1 MSHVALVLGRGRSQE
16 EVKLGEALGLA
27 YLDAALRKSRPDVGI
42 SLINAI
48 IDPELRGCRD
58 DDFTDARTAAR
69 RVAAA
74 APVLCGVSLVYR
86 GQRDWT
92 ATFAATLK
100 RLAPGCHI
108 VVGGMWPT
116 SAWELLLGSIAQID
130 SICIGEG
137 DRVFPRL
144 LDVLESGGDYRAIPE
159 LAVRGEDGI
168 PVAGGRT
175 AAQLGLRRPPVV
187 ARVPA
192 AELGDLEFP
201 TRSQLD
207 AVLALG
213 GVIQVEASRGC
224 NAGCTFCEARATTW
238 RPRPAGHL
246 VAELK
251 LLADRYPGAL
261 VYMVDNIF
269 LGFSADGS
277 HLERGREIAREIIA
291 QGIDVRF
298 VIQDRS
304 ANVDTETFALLK
316 QAGLCEVYLGIE
328 SFADSALLAIGKGSD
343 ASAEGNARALRLLGE
358 LEIYTQFG
366 FLPFHE
372 KATFDELRTS
382 LHGLRDA
389 CLDNPYLH
397 VSNFNELIP
406 YEGTYLARRYQ
417 RDHGE
422 LPPPADPW
430 RYADDRVWFVRD
442 WMWRF
447 SVALWP
453 VTGLVFHAIQRPD
466 FQRDLWRTL
475 PAKNRAYISWAG
487 ELLRL
492 ADDGA
497 DFATAAGRYRLAVA
511 DAIHAIADSLR
522 DWPPSPAKAE
532 MQAGL
537 TRIDA
542 EQAIGFV
549 GSRPLDRGAA
559 P

>member
-58 DDFTDARTAAR
+58 DDSTDARVAAR

-74 APVLCGVSLVYR
+74 APILCGVSLVYR
-86 GQRDWT
+86 GQHDWT
-92 ATFAATLK
+92 AAFAATLK
-100 RLAPGCHI
+100 QLAPGCHI

-116 SAWELLLGSIAQID
+116 SAWELLLESIPQVD

-137 DRVFPRL
+137 DRVILRL
-144 LDVLESGGDYRAIPE
+144 LDALESGGSWWAIPE
-159 LAVRGEDGI
+159 LAVRGEDGT

-201 TRSQLD
+201 TRGQLD

-277 HLERGREIAREIIA
+277 HLVRGREIAREIIA

-298 VIQDRS
+298 VIQDRA
-304 ANVDTETFALLK
+304 ANVDRQTFSLLK

-328 SFADSALLAIGKGSD
+328 SFADSALRAMGKGSD
-343 ASAEGNARALRLLGE
+343 ASAEGNRRALRLLGE

-382 LHGLRDA
+382 FGGLRDA

-397 VSNFNELIP
+397 ASNFNELIP

-422 LPPPADPW
+422 LPPAEDPW
-430 RYADDRVWFVRD
+430 RYADDRVLVRAELD
-442 WMWRF
+442 
-447 SVALWP
+447 VAVQPGPLAGDGP
-453 VTGLVFHAIQRPD
+453 GVPRHPATGLPARP
-466 FQRDLWRTL
+466 
-475 PAKNRAYISWAG
+475 
-487 ELLRL
+487 L
-492 ADDGA
+492 ADAAGQEPCLH
-497 DFATAAGRYRLAVA
+497 FLGRGTAAPRR
-511 DAIHAIADSLR
+511 R
-522 DWPPSPAKAE
+522 
-532 MQAGL
+532 
-537 TRIDA
+537 R
-542 EQAIGFV
+542 
-549 GSRPLDRGAA
+549 R
-559 P
+559 

>member
-1 MSHVALVLGRGRSQE
+1 LSHVALVLGRGRSQE

-58 DDFTDARTAAR
+58 DDLTDARVAAR

-74 APVLCGVSLVYR
+74 GPILCGVSLVYR
-86 GQRDWT
+86 GQHDWT
-92 ATFAATLK
+92 AVFAATLK
-100 RLAPGCHI
+100 QLAPGCHI

-116 SAWELLLGSIAQID
+116 SAWELLLGSIPQVD

-137 DRVFPRL
+137 DRVILRL
-144 LDVLESGGDYRAIPE
+144 LDALESGGAWRAIAE
-159 LAVRGEDGI
+159 LAVRGEDGT

-201 TRSQLD
+201 TRGQLD
-207 AVLALG
+207 TVLALG

-224 NAGCTFCEARATTW
+224 N
-238 RPRPAGHL
+238 AGHL

-269 LGFSADGS
+269 LGFSTDGS
-277 HLERGREIAREIIA
+277 HLVRGREIAREIIA

-298 VIQDRS
+298 VIQDRA
-304 ANVDTETFALLK
+304 ANVDRQTFALLK
-316 QAGLCEVYLGIE
+316 EAGLCEVYLGIE
-328 SFADSALLAIGKGSD
+328 SFADSALLAMGKGSD
-343 ASAEGNARALRLLGE
+343 ASAEGNRRALRLLGE

-382 LHGLRDA
+382 LRGLRDA

-422 LPPPADPW
+422 LPPATDPW

-453 VTGLVFHAIQRPD
+453 VTGLVFNAIQRPD

-475 PAKNRAYISWAG
+475 PAKNHAYVSWAE

-497 DFATAAGRYRLAVA
+497 DFDGAAYRYRLAVA
-511 DAIHAIADSLR
+511 DAVHAIAGTLR

-537 TRIDA
+537 ARVDA
-542 EQAIGFV
+542 EQAIDLV
-549 GSRPLDRGAA
+549 GSRR
-559 P
+559 

>member
-1 MSHVALVLGRGRSQE
+1 M
-16 EVKLGEALGLA
+16 
-27 YLDAALRKSRPDVGI
+27 
-42 SLINAI
+42 
-48 IDPELRGCRD
+48 
-58 DDFTDARTAAR
+58 
-69 RVAAA
+69 
-74 APVLCGVSLVYR
+74 
-86 GQRDWT
+86 
-92 ATFAATLK
+92 
-100 RLAPGCHI
+100 
-108 VVGGMWPT
+108 
-116 SAWELLLGSIAQID
+116 
-130 SICIGEG
+130 
-137 DRVFPRL
+137 
-144 LDVLESGGDYRAIPE
+144 
-159 LAVRGEDGI
+159 
-168 PVAGGRT
+168 
-175 AAQLGLRRPPVV
+175 
-187 ARVPA
+187 PA

-430 RYADDRVWFVRD
+430 RYADDRVSVRAGLD
-442 WMWRF
+442 
-447 SVALWP
+447 VAVQRRPLAGDGAGLP
-453 VTGLVFHAIQRPD
+453 CHPATGLPARPVAD
-466 FQRDLWRTL
+466 
-475 PAKNRAYISWAG
+475 AAG
-487 ELLRL
+487 QEPGVHFVGRGT
-492 ADDGA
+492 A
-497 DFATAAGRYRLAVA
+497 AAGRRRRGFRHRRGSVPAGGGRR
-511 DAIHAIADSLR
+511 DSR
-522 DWPPSPAKAE
+522 HRRQP
-532 MQAGL
+532 AGL
-537 TRIDA
+537 AA
-542 EQAIGFV
+542 EPGEGGNAGRAHPHRRRAGYRVRRF
-549 GSRPLDRGAA
+549 SSS
-559 P
+559 

>member
-1 MSHVALVLGRGRSQE
+1 LSHVALVLGRGRSQE

-27 YLDAALRKSRPDVGI
+27 YLDAALRKSRPDVGV

-58 DDFTDARTAAR
+58 DDLTDARVAAR

-74 APVLCGVSLVYR
+74 GPILCGVSLVYR
-86 GQRDWT
+86 GQHDWT
-92 ATFAATLK
+92 AVFAATLK
-100 RLAPGCHI
+100 QLAPGCHI

-116 SAWELLLGSIAQID
+116 SAWELLLGSIPQVD

-137 DRVFPRL
+137 DRVILRL
-144 LDVLESGGDYRAIPE
+144 LDALESAGAWRAIPE
-159 LAVRGEDGI
+159 LAVRGEDGT
-168 PVAGGRT
+168 PVAGGRS

-201 TRSQLD
+201 TRGQLD
-207 AVLALG
+207 TVLALG

-277 HLERGREIAREIIA
+277 HLVRGREIAREIIA

-298 VIQDRS
+298 VIQDRA
-304 ANVDTETFALLK
+304 ANVDRQTFALLK
-316 QAGLCEVYLGIE
+316 EAGLCEVYLGIE
-328 SFADSALLAIGKGSD
+328 SFADSALLAMGKGSD
-343 ASAEGNARALRLLGE
+343 ASAEGNRRALRLLGE

-382 LHGLRDA
+382 LRGLRDA

-397 VSNFNELIP
+397 ASNFNELIP

-422 LPPPADPW
+422 LPPAENPW

-447 SVALWP
+447 SLALWP

-475 PAKNRAYISWAG
+475 PAKNHAYVSWAE

-492 ADDGA
+492 ADDGT
-497 DFATAAGRYRLAVA
+497 DFDGAAYRYRLAVA
-511 DAIHAIADSLR
+511 DAVHAIADTLR

-537 TRIDA
+537 ARVDA
-542 EQAIGFV
+542 EQAIDLV
-549 GSRPLDRGAA
+549 GPRR
-559 P
+559 

>member
-58 DDFTDARTAAR
+58 DDLTDARVAAR

-74 APVLCGVSLVYR
+74 GPILCGVSLVYR
-86 GQRDWT
+86 GQHDWT
-92 ATFAATLK
+92 AVFAATLK
-100 RLAPGCHI
+100 QLAPGCHI

-116 SAWELLLGSIAQID
+116 SAWELLLGSIPQVD

-137 DRVFPRL
+137 DRVILRL
-144 LDVLESGGDYRAIPE
+144 LDALESGGAWRAIPE
-159 LAVRGEDGI
+159 LAVRGEDGT

-201 TRSQLD
+201 TRGQLD
-207 AVLALG
+207 TVLALG

-277 HLERGREIAREIIA
+277 HLVRGREIAREIIA

-298 VIQDRS
+298 VIQDRA
-304 ANVDTETFALLK
+304 ANVDRQTFALLK
-316 QAGLCEVYLGIE
+316 EAGLCEVYLGIE
-328 SFADSALLAIGKGSD
+328 SFADSALLAMGKGSD
-343 ASAEGNARALRLLGE
+343 ASADGNRRALRLLGE

-382 LHGLRDA
+382 LRGLRDA

-406 YEGTYLARRYQ
+406 YEGTYLARKYQ

-422 LPPPADPW
+422 LPPAENPW

-447 SVALWP
+447 SLALWP
-453 VTGLVFHAIQRPD
+453 VTGLVFNAIQRPD

-475 PAKNRAYISWAG
+475 PAKNHAYVSWAE

-492 ADDGA
+492 ADDGT
-497 DFATAAGRYRLAVA
+497 DFDGATYRYRLAVA
-511 DAIHAIADSLR
+511 DAIRAIANTLR

-537 TRIDA
+537 ARIDA
-542 EQAIGFV
+542 EQAIDLV
-549 GSRPLDRGAA
+549 GSRR
-559 P
+559 

>member
-1 MSHVALVLGRGRSQE
+1 LSHVALVLGRGRSQE

-58 DDFTDARTAAR
+58 DDLTDARVAAR

-74 APVLCGVSLVYR
+74 GPILCGVSLVYR
-86 GQRDWT
+86 GQHDWT
-92 ATFAATLK
+92 AVFAATLK
-100 RLAPGCHI
+100 QLAPGCHI

-116 SAWELLLGSIAQID
+116 SAWELLLGSIPQVD

-137 DRVFPRL
+137 DRVILRL
-144 LDVLESGGDYRAIPE
+144 LDALESGGAWRAIAE
-159 LAVRGEDGI
+159 LAVRGEDGT

-201 TRSQLD
+201 TRGQLD
-207 AVLALG
+207 TVLALG

-269 LGFSADGS
+269 LGFSTDGS
-277 HLERGREIAREIIA
+277 HLVRGREIAREIIA

-298 VIQDRS
+298 VIQDRA
-304 ANVDTETFALLK
+304 ANVDRQTFALLK
-316 QAGLCEVYLGIE
+316 EAGLCEVYLGIE
-328 SFADSALLAIGKGSD
+328 SFADSALLAMGKGSD
-343 ASAEGNARALRLLGE
+343 ASAEGNRRALRLLGE

-382 LHGLRDA
+382 LRGLRDA

-422 LPPPADPW
+422 LPPATDPW

-453 VTGLVFHAIQRPD
+453 VTGLVFNAIQRPD

-475 PAKNRAYISWAG
+475 PAKNHAYVSWAE

-497 DFATAAGRYRLAVA
+497 DFDGAAYRYRLAVA
-511 DAIHAIADSLR
+511 DAVHAIAGSLR

-537 TRIDA
+537 ARVDA
-542 EQAIGFV
+542 EQAIDLV
-549 GSRPLDRGAA
+549 GSRR
-559 P
+559 

>member
-27 YLDAALRKSRPDVGI
+27 YLEAALRKSRPDVGV

-58 DDFTDARTAAR
+58 DDLTDARVAAR

-74 APVLCGVSLVYR
+74 GPILCGVSLVYR
-86 GQRDWT
+86 GQHDWT
-92 ATFAATLK
+92 AVFAATLK
-100 RLAPGCHI
+100 QLAPGCHI

-116 SAWELLLGSIAQID
+116 SAWELLLGSIPQVD

-137 DRVFPRL
+137 DRVILRL
-144 LDVLESGGDYRAIPE
+144 LDALESGGAWRAIPE
-159 LAVRGEDGI
+159 LAVRGEDGT

-201 TRSQLD
+201 TRGQLE

-277 HLERGREIAREIIA
+277 HLVRGREIAREIIA

-298 VIQDRS
+298 VIQDRA
-304 ANVDTETFALLK
+304 ANVDRQTFALLK
-316 QAGLCEVYLGIE
+316 EAGLCEVYLGIE
-328 SFADSALLAIGKGSD
+328 SFADSALLAMGKGSD
-343 ASAEGNARALRLLGE
+343 ASAEGNRRALRLLGE

-382 LHGLRDA
+382 LRGLRDA

-422 LPPPADPW
+422 LPPAEDPW

-447 SVALWP
+447 SLALWP

-475 PAKNRAYISWAG
+475 PAKNHAYVSWAE

-497 DFATAAGRYRLAVA
+497 DFTVAAYRYRLAVA
-511 DAIHAIADSLR
+511 DAVHAIADTLR

-532 MQAGL
+532 MEAGL
-537 TRIDA
+537 ARIDA
-542 EQAIGFV
+542 EQAIDLV
-549 GSRPLDRGAA
+549 GSRR
-559 P
+559 

>member
-1 MSHVALVLGRGRSQE
+1 LSHVALVLGRGRSQE

-48 IDPELRGCRD
+48 IDPELRGRRD
-58 DDFTDARTAAR
+58 DDLTDARVAAR
-69 RVAAA
+69 RVAAV
-74 APVLCGVSLVYR
+74 APILCGVSLVYR
-86 GQRDWT
+86 GQHDWT
-92 ATFAATLK
+92 AVFAATLK
-100 RLAPGCHI
+100 QLAPGCHI

-116 SAWELLLGSIAQID
+116 SAWELLLGSIPQVD

-137 DRVFPRL
+137 DRVILRL
-144 LDVLESGGDYRAIPE
+144 LDALESGGAWRAIAE
-159 LAVRGEDGI
+159 LAVRGEDGT

-201 TRSQLD
+201 TRGQLD
-207 AVLALG
+207 TVLALG

-277 HLERGREIAREIIA
+277 HLVRGREIAREIIA

-298 VIQDRS
+298 VIQDRA
-304 ANVDTETFALLK
+304 ANVDRQTFALLK
-316 QAGLCEVYLGIE
+316 EAGLCEVYLGIE
-328 SFADSALLAIGKGSD
+328 SFADSALLAMGKGSD
-343 ASAEGNARALRLLGE
+343 ASAEGNRRALRLLGE

-382 LHGLRDA
+382 LRGLRDA

-422 LPPPADPW
+422 LPPATDPW

-453 VTGLVFHAIQRPD
+453 VTGLVFNAIQRPD

-475 PAKNRAYISWAG
+475 PAKNHAYVSWAE

-497 DFATAAGRYRLAVA
+497 DFDGAAYRYRLAVA
-511 DAIHAIADSLR
+511 DAVHAIAGTLR

-537 TRIDA
+537 ARVDA
-542 EQAIGFV
+542 EQAIDLV
-549 GSRPLDRGAA
+549 GSRR
-559 P
+559 

>member
-1 MSHVALVLGRGRSQE
+1 LSHVALVLGRGRSQE

-27 YLDAALRKSRPDVGI
+27 YLDAALRKSRPDVGV

-58 DDFTDARTAAR
+58 DDLTDARVAAR

-74 APVLCGVSLVYR
+74 GPILCGVSLVYR
-86 GQRDWT
+86 GQHDWT
-92 ATFAATLK
+92 AVFAATLK
-100 RLAPGCHI
+100 QLAPGCHI

-116 SAWELLLGSIAQID
+116 SAWELLLGSIPQVD

-137 DRVFPRL
+137 DRVILRL
-144 LDVLESGGDYRAIPE
+144 LDALESGGAWRAIAE
-159 LAVRGEDGI
+159 LAVRGEDGT

-201 TRSQLD
+201 TRGQLD
-207 AVLALG
+207 TVLALG

-277 HLERGREIAREIIA
+277 HLVRGREIAREIIA

-298 VIQDRS
+298 VIQDRA
-304 ANVDTETFALLK
+304 ANVDRQTFALLK
-316 QAGLCEVYLGIE
+316 EAGLCEVYLGIE
-328 SFADSALLAIGKGSD
+328 SFADSALLAMGKGSD
-343 ASAEGNARALRLLGE
+343 ASAEGNRRALRLLGE

-382 LHGLRDA
+382 LRGLRDA
-389 CLDNPYLH
+389 CLDNRYLH

-422 LPPPADPW
+422 LPPAENPW

-447 SVALWP
+447 SLALWP

-475 PAKNRAYISWAG
+475 PAKNHAYVSWAE

-497 DFATAAGRYRLAVA
+497 DFDAAAYRYRLAVA
-511 DAIHAIADSLR
+511 DAVHAIADTLR

-537 TRIDA
+537 ARVDA
-542 EQAIGFV
+542 EQAIDLV
-549 GSRPLDRGAA
+549 GSRR
-559 P
+559 

>member
-1 MSHVALVLGRGRSQE
+1 LSHVALVLGRGRSQE

-27 YLDAALRKSRPDVGI
+27 YLDAALRKSRPDVGVC
-42 SLINAI
+42 LINAI
-48 IDPELRGCRD
+48 IDSELRGCRD
-58 DDFTDARTAAR
+58 DDLTDARVAAR
-69 RVAAA
+69 RVAAVS
-74 APVLCGVSLVYR
+74 PVLCGVSLVYR

-92 ATFAATLK
+92 AAFAAELK
-100 RLAPGCHI
+100 QLAPGCHI
-108 VVGGMWPT
+108 VLGGMWPT
-116 SAWELLLGSIAQID
+116 SAWELLLD
-130 SICIGEG
+130 SIPQVDSVCLGEG
-137 DRVFPRL
+137 DRIFLLL
-144 LDVLESGGDYRAIPE
+144 LDVLESGGAWWAIPE
-159 LAVRGEDGI
+159 LAVRSADGP

-175 AAQLGLRRPPVV
+175 AAQLGLRRPVV
-187 ARVPA
+187 ARVAA
-192 AELGDLEFP
+192 AELGDLDFP

-224 NAGCTFCEARATTW
+224 NAGCTFCEARSTVW
-238 RPRPAGHL
+238 RPRPARHL

-277 HLERGREIAREIIA
+277 HLARGREIAREIIA

-304 ANVDTETFALLK
+304 ANVDWETFALLK

-328 SFADSALLAIGKGSD
+328 SFADSALRAFGKGSD
-343 ASAEGNARALRLLGE
+343 ASADGNMRALRLLGE

-382 LHGLRDA
+382 FGGLRDA

-417 RDHGE
+417 RDHGDI
-422 LPPPADPW
+422 PPAADPW
-430 RYADDRVWFVRD
+430 RYADGRVWFVRD

-447 SVALWP
+447 SLALWP

-466 FQRDLWRTL
+466 YQHDLWRTL
-475 PAKNRAYISWAG
+475 PVKNRSYISFAE

-511 DAIHAIADSLR
+511 DASAAIADSLR
-522 DWPPSPAKAE
+522 DWPASPAKAE
-532 MQAGL
+532 MQSGL
-537 TRIDA
+537 ASIDA
-542 EQAIGFV
+542 EQAIELV
-549 GSRPLDRGAA
+549 GSRR
-559 P
+559 